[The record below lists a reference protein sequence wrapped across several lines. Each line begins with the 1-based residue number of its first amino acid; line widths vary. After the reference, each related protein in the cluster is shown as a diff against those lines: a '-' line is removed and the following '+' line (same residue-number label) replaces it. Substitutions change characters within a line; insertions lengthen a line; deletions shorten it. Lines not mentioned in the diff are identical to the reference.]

1 MSIILNEKTSGKLW
15 IKAMKEV
22 YNNGSPV
29 KDGEQN
35 LKELLSV
42 LVSVEDPI
50 TIDHEIKKHGDVNM
64 ISWMNDNFLSLKEV
78 DNWGYS
84 YGQRM
89 YNFDGNYN
97 QFEKIAEKLIKN
109 PESKSAT
116 ISFMYPGHDD
126 KHMPCI
132 VALDFKIR
140 NGKLNGCAFFRSQDA
155 GKKFYADIM
164 CMGEIL
170 KRMSDKINVPVGE
183 LSIFI
188 ASLHIYEKDFER
200 VVGIINQA

>member
-1 MSIILNEKTSGKLW
+1 MKILQAKTAGKLW
-15 IKAMKEV
+15 IKAMEEV
-22 YNNGSPV
+22 YNNGTPI
-29 KDGEQN
+29 KDSEQN
-35 LKELLSV
+35 LRELLSV
-42 LVSVEDPI
+42 LVSVDEP
-50 TIDHEIKKHGDVNM
+50 TVIDEEIKIHGDVNM

-89 YNFDGNYN
+89 YDFDGHYN

-140 NGKLNGCAFFRSQDA
+140 NGRLNGSAFFRSQDA

-170 KRMSDKINVPVGE
+170 RRLAERINLLVGE
-183 LSIFI
+183 LNIFI
-188 ASLHIYEKDFER
+188 ASLHIYENDFEM
-200 VVGIINQA
+200 VEGIIGK

>member
-1 MSIILNEKTSGKLW
+1 MEEI
-15 IKAMKEV
+15 
-22 YNNGSPV
+22 YNNGTPI

-35 LKELLSV
+35 LRELLSV
-42 LVSVEDPI
+42 LVSVDEP
-50 TIDHEIKKHGDVNM
+50 TVIDEEIKIHGDVNM

-89 YNFDGNYN
+89 YDFDGHYN

-140 NGKLNGCAFFRSQDA
+140 NGRLNGSAFFRSQDA

-170 KRMSDKINVPVGE
+170 RRLAERINLPVGE
-183 LSIFI
+183 LNIFI
-188 ASLHIYEKDFER
+188 ASLHIYENDFEM
-200 VVGIINQA
+200 VEGIIGK